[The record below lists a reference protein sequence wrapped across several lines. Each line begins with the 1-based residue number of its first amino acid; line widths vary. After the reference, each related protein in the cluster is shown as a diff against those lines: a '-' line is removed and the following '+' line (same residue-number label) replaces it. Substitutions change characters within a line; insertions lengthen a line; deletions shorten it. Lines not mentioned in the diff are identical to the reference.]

1 MELIMFKGLPASLVL
16 WPLADIVIRSFNA
29 LLWLLVIN
37 LAITIF
43 LLAFQICF
51 HSILFFYLVKAGTIN
66 LGSIDQTPDLILTL
80 SLF

>member
-1 MELIMFKGLPASLVL
+1 MFKGLPASLVS

-37 LAITIF
+37 LALTIF

-51 HSILFFYLVKAGTIN
+51 HSMLFFFFFLVEAETIN
-66 LGSIDQTPDLILTL
+66 LGSIDQTPDLLLAL

>member
-1 MELIMFKGLPASLVL
+1 MA
-16 WPLADIVIRSFNA
+16 LADIVIRSFNA

-51 HSILFFYLVKAGTIN
+51 HSVLFFLFNKSRNYSFRKYR
-66 LGSIDQTPDLILTL
+66 PDT
-80 SLF
+80 

>member
-1 MELIMFKGLPASLVL
+1 MFKRLPASLVL

-43 LLAFQICF
+43 LWLSKYAFTLQCF
-51 HSILFFYLVKAGTIN
+51 FFYLVKAETIN
-66 LGSIDQTPDLILTL
+66 LGSIDQTPDLLLAL